1 MVKSEKHI
9 KEEKYMF
16 TLTEEQK
23 KKIEDSY
30 NYYSKMY
37 EKMEEPVDKNFYLG
51 KSSGMDE
58 VLSCLGYKTKIKWCV
73 VREEEE

>member
-1 MVKSEKHI
+1 
-9 KEEKYMF
+9 MF

-51 KSSGMDE
+51 KSSGIDE
-58 VLSCLGYKTKIKWCV
+58 VLSCLGYKTKMKYGLV
-73 VREEEE
+73 KKEEE